1 MGGPASLFMLLPHNG
16 ANPPSG
22 TFLNSFCSMHHCNHV
37 AQIYN
42 RNSSTQNLF
51 KHLFRG
57 LTTVCVIIFLL
68 T

>member
-1 MGGPASLFMLLPHNG
+1 MGGPASLFMLLLHNG

-22 TFLNSFCSMHHCNHV
+22 TFLHSFCSMHHCNHV

-51 KHLFRG
+51 KYLFRG
-57 LTTVCVIIFLL
+57 
-68 T
+68 